1 MRALLQAGRRSPGAK
16 DTNAV
21 EYYRFAWLLWAALI
35 IVVTT
40 SPWSDFHFYVREGH
54 RVVWFP
60 FQDVR
65 LSKRW
70 AIDVMENIFLFIPFS
85 YLYLRSQVRT
95 HPHRLM
101 RILLGAALLSGT
113 IEGAQLFN
121 TSRVTSM
128 TDVVTNTIGAL
139 LGAWFYMIW
148 RGKRSEAMHSG
159 TRAKTTTDGH
169 VS

>member
-1 MRALLQAGRRSPGAK
+1 LETDERRRPGAK
-16 DTNAV
+16 ATSAV
-21 EYYRFAWLLWAALI
+21 NNYKFSWLLWAGLI

-40 SPWSDFHFYVREGH
+40 SPWSDFHFYVGQKH

-70 AIDVMENIFLFIPFS
+70 AVDVVENILLFIPFS
-85 YLYLRSQVRT
+85 YLYLRSQALTQPR
-95 HPHRLM
+95 RLM

-113 IEGAQLFN
+113 IECVQLFN

-128 TDVVTNTIGAL
+128 TDVIANIIGAF
-139 LGAWFYMIW
+139 LGAWLYVIW
-148 RGKRSEAMHSG
+148 RGKRSE
-159 TRAKTTTDGH
+159 TIR
-169 VS
+169 